1 MTPARARCYFFR
13 FAPEADRLRP
23 LLCPPAAGPSRPAQ
37 NAAQRASDST
47 NGAGQVLCVTS

>member
-1 MTPARARCYFFR
+1 MTPARVRCYFCR

-47 NGAGQVLCVTS
+47 NGAGQVLWVTS